1 MVEVGLAALAGSLM
15 GITNMGNRL
24 YSGVLKGPYA
34 LMSPAPDEK
43 SLPIL
48 CFFVNMAIGVAL
60 SPAAV
65 RVFGDN
71 KAMFW
76 RETAAGHSRI
86 AYFVGQVLATLPRI
100 TLASLHFT
108 CPMYILASPR
118 GSFAHYC
125 LIVFLA
131 SFCVY
136 GLGGLVSAIA
146 ARKNASLVAVIVSL
160 VSVLWCLL
168 L

>member
-1 MVEVGLAALAGSLM
+1 MGLAALAGSLM